1 MRPPVRGGAVPDLSR
16 DAAKHRRRRDS
27 LLRAPRRSVAHL
39 RSPMRIQTVERR
51 SWMRSSIES
60 VLNCQRRDDPRGPQL
75 VERFYQPVFR
85 PEDFV
90 AAVLT
95 QSSKTGAGQ
104 ALMKSN
110 LH

>member
-1 MRPPVRGGAVPDLSR
+1 M
-16 DAAKHRRRRDS
+16 DAFLNR
-27 LLRAPRRSVAHL
+27 
-39 RSPMRIQTVERR
+39 ER
-51 SWMRSSIES
+51 
-60 VLNCQRRDDPRGPQL
+60 LDCQRRDDPRGPQL

-104 ALMKSN
+104 ALMKSH
-110 LH
+110 LHQRRSGFSSAVYLE